1 MPFRSEHSNEAVLA
15 EARAALSALQAP
27 LADGL
32 ELDNSAP
39 AFVGSLFLIRCAR
52 NLAAVLTLCD
62 AGWAP
67 EAQTLLRAMVEDMVT
82 LAFISTD
89 GETLSRRWLTFEN
102 RRLPDRAEVMAAFT
116 GTPLPERTDK
126 PKYERWTR
134 HSFSAMADRAETVVP
149 GLGEYLGYV
158 YPILSDRAHGNTS
171 ASGIYV
177 RTHADGGVEPLY
189 LPSGSQVA
197 ITLCNAITAAYTTAD
212 RAVALGVRAEL
223 PTIEA
228 AEQRAYKACGLQLG
242 MDLSE

>member
-1 MPFRSEHSNEAVLA
+1 MPFRSETSNEAVLA
-15 EARAALSALQAP
+15 EAASALEAMQQP
-27 LADGL
+27 LAGGL

-39 AFVGSLFLIRCAR
+39 AFVGSLFLIRSAR
-52 NLAAVLTLCD
+52 NLASVITLCD

-89 GETLSRRWLTFEN
+89 AEELSRKWLSFEN
-102 RRLPDRAEVMAAFT
+102 RRLPDRAEVIAAFT

-134 HSFSAMADRAETVVP
+134 HSFAAMAERAEAVVP

-177 RTHADGGVEPLY
+177 RTHPDGSVEPLY
-189 LPSGSQVA
+189 LPSGNQVA
-197 ITLCNAITAAYTTAD
+197 ITLCNAITAAYTTAE

-223 PTIEA
+223 EPIEA
-228 AEQRAYKACGLQLG
+228 AEQRAYKACGLHLG
-242 MDLSE
+242 MEPPE